1 MTLAFI
7 AALVA
12 SSTFGGVFVPTETS
26 AESLNHAEHVVAG
39 PLVTRGCDVD
49 TRRAEPLHLGVN
61 QHISPPYP
69 AAHESLPVTE
79 VFEAFDDFERIE
91 RVMVLLA
98 MASSPPVWVEI
109 VAPLESE
116 ATTPRDRSLDTVRSL
131 RGPPAAL

>member
-1 MTLAFI
+1 MTLALV

-12 SSTFGGVFVPTETS
+12 SATLGGVALPTETVEVTTP
-26 AESLNHAEHVVAG
+26 AMHAVSGSNGA
-39 PLVTRGCDVD
+39 PMCDVD
-49 TRRAEPLHLGVN
+49 ATRTTVLHLGVDERIAAPH
-61 QHISPPYP
+61 Q
-69 AAHESLPVTE
+69 AAHESLPMTE

-98 MASSPPVWVEI
+98 MASSPPVWVEL

-131 RGPPAAL
+131 RGPPAAV